1 MVLKFLSQW
10 VTLNAFDPQPSQPN
24 PSQAPKPVFAFM
36 FFTFIYI
43 LQDVAR
49 FKGLYSPNLAS
60 LSNFLFWHGFTFTDS
75 YINSDLCIIL
85 HTLAQAS
92 LLALKNA
99 LQYLYFN
106 FHLDIPK
113 NPKYMCTQN
122 HNPSRVHR
130 YTNHTQGESKCY
142 SRRGNSP
149 MSHRIHPSQ
158 MYIHRY
164 QDSWMR

>member
-1 MVLKFLSQW
+1 MSHSQCFWPSTLS
-10 VTLNAFDPQPSQPN
+10 TK
-24 PSQAPKPVFAFM
+24 PKPSTQAGFCFYVLHLYLHFTRRCAFQR
-36 FFTFIYI
+36 II
-43 LQDVAR
+43 LTQPCK
-49 FKGLYSPNLAS
+49 FEQFP
-60 LSNFLFWHGFTFTDS
+60 FLTWIGFTDS
-75 YINSDLCIIL
+75 YIYSDLLILIL